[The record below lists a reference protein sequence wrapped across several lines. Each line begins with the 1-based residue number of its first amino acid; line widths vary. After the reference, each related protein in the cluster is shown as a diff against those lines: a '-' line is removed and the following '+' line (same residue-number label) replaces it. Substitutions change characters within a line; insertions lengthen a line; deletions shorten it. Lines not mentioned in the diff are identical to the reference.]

1 MSVPENE
8 FVGDR
13 IRRLR
18 EGKGLSQMTLRRL
31 SGLSPTTIYRAE
43 VGGVVTHKTASRLAT
58 VLGCEIAE
66 FLPEQRGEQ

>member
-8 FVGDR
+8 FIGDR

-18 EGKGLSQMTLRRL
+18 EAKGLSQMALRRL

-43 VGGVVTHKTASRLAT
+43 VGGVVTRKTVAKLVG
-58 VLGCEIAE
+58 VLGCEPDE
-66 FLPEQRGEQ
+66 LLPGHGANQ